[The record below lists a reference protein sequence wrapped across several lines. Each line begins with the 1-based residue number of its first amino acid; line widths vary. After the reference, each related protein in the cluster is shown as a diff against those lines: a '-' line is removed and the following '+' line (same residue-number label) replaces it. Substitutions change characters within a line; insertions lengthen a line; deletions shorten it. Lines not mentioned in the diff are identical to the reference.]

1 MTEQRNRRALAL
13 KMIFPVLA
21 ILIAFIATGLII
33 YLLGFNPFEAY
44 AMMISGSFGNLNAI
58 GETIV
63 SAIPLIFSALSFAIA
78 YKSGVFNIGVEGQI
92 YIGALFTILVG
103 TLKGMHPAIQL
114 PLTVLAGFVGGGL
127 WGLLVGWL
135 KVRFGAKEM
144 ITSIMLNYVATIF
157 VSYCVS
163 GPLKEQSGSG
173 MSQTEAVAEG
183 IRLTRFIPGTRL
195 HTGLFL
201 ALAAIIFFGIFIWKS
216 NKGYELRVMGQN
228 PSAAE
233 YAGIPIK
240 FNTLLVMLL
249 SGGIAGLAG
258 CVEILALQGR
268 LIAGFAGSVGFN
280 GITVA
285 LLGDCTPVGILLSA
299 LLFGALNSGSNKM
312 EMLVGVPSATVSI
325 MQGIIILAVVSRI
338 VFERKPFKMKRKGK
352 RKEKG
357 EARA

>member
-1 MTEQRNRRALAL
+1 MAEQPNHRALAL
-13 KMIFPVLA
+13 KAVFPILA
-21 ILIAFIATGLII
+21 ILIALVITGFII
-33 YLLGFNPFEAY
+33 YLIGFNPLEAY
-44 AMMISGSFGNLNAI
+44 AMMLSGSFKNSNAI

-63 SAIPLIFSALSFAIA
+63 SAIPLIFSALSFALA

-92 YIGALFTILVG
+92 YMGALFTILVG

-114 PLTVLAGFVGGGL
+114 PLAILAGFMGGGL
-127 WGLLVGWL
+127 WGLLIGWL

-157 VSYCVS
+157 ISYCVS

-201 ALAAIIFFGIFIWKS
+201 ALAALIFFGIFIWKAR
-216 NKGYELRVMGQN
+216 KGYELRVMGLN

-233 YAGIPIK
+233 YAGIRIDS
-240 FNTLLVMLL
+240 NTLLVMLL

-268 LIAGFAGSVGFN
+268 LMAGFAGNVGFN

-325 MQGIIILAVVSRI
+325 MQGIIILAVVSRV
-338 VFERKPFKMKRKGK
+338 VFEYKPLRMKGK
-352 RKEKG
+352 RKQKG
-357 EARA
+357 AAQA

>member
-1 MTEQRNRRALAL
+1 MAEQISRKSFAF
-13 KMIFPVLA
+13 KVIFPVLA
-21 ILIAFIATGLII
+21 ILIALLITGLII
-33 YLLGFNPFEAY
+33 YLMGFNPLEAY
-44 AMMISGSFGNLNAI
+44 ATMISGSFKNINAI

-63 SAIPLIFSALSFAIA
+63 SAIPLIFSALSFALA

-103 TLKGMHPAIQL
+103 TIKGMNPLLQL
-114 PLTVLAGFVGGGL
+114 PLTILAGFTGGAL
-127 WGLLVGWL
+127 WGLLISWL

-157 VSYCVS
+157 ISYCVS

-173 MSQTEAVAEG
+173 MSQTEAVAES

-201 ALAAIIFFGIFIWKS
+201 ALFAIIFFGVFIWKS
-216 NKGYELRVMGQN
+216 RKGYELRVMGLN
-228 PSAAE
+228 PSAAK
-233 YAGIPIK
+233 YAGIHTDS
-240 FNTLLVMLL
+240 NTMLVMLL

-258 CVEILALQGR
+258 CVELLALQGR
-268 LIAGFAGSVGFN
+268 LMAGFAGSVGFN

-285 LLGDCTPVGILLSA
+285 LLGDCTPVGILLAS

-325 MQGIIILAVVSRI
+325 MQGIIIMAVVSRV
-338 VFERKPFKMKRKGK
+338 VFEYKPLKMKRGK
-352 RKEKG
+352 KSRG
-357 EARA
+357 CGHD